1 MDKKFKLFTVKH
13 ILDVTQTK
21 SVVAKKDLIKGDI
34 PYVTRTVSDNGYM
47 GTCGNTDKINPG
59 NCITIGAETG
69 VAFYQPADF
78 VAGNKVY
85 RLSADDLTE
94 KHYLYLAGAL
104 NKLTKNYSYSN
115 ARTPEKI
122 KKEQILLPVIQDES
136 GIPIIDTAFH
146 YHDDGYIPDWQYMQ
160 DRIAELEQD
169 RIAELDAYLKATG
182 LEDYT
187 LTEEDKEVLSLS
199 SEAVSDEGDT
209 LETDRRDGKI
219 RFGKFKIGD
228 LFEKPSLKFIPKRA
242 FNKAKDISKIKT
254 DEFDLPLVNAKH
266 GDNGIMYY
274 GRKSEWES
282 VSMGIDIVADGAA
295 AVGDVYVQSQETGI
309 LYNAYLI
316 KLIEDIHSDRVLLY
330 FAKCIEK
337 ITKEQ
342 FSYDKKATWEKVKEC
357 EISLPV
363 TPDGDIDFD
372 YMECYIRAIEKLT
385 IADVVKYR
393 DRELYAAKQ
402 AVC

>member
-182 LEDYT
+182 LEDYE

-199 SEAVSDEGDT
+199 
-209 LETDRRDGKI
+209 LR
-219 RFGKFKIGD
+219 
-228 LFEKPSLKFIPKRA
+228 KPFLTKGM
-242 FNKAKDISKIKT
+242 
-254 DEFDLPLVNAKH
+254 L
-266 GDNGIMYY
+266 
-274 GRKSEWES
+274 W
-282 VSMGIDIVADGAA
+282 
-295 AVGDVYVQSQETGI
+295 
-309 LYNAYLI
+309 
-316 KLIEDIHSDRVLLY
+316 KLIAGMGR
-330 FAKCIEK
+330 
-337 ITKEQ
+337 
-342 FSYDKKATWEKVKEC
+342 
-357 EISLPV
+357 
-363 TPDGDIDFD
+363 
-372 YMECYIRAIEKLT
+372 
-385 IADVVKYR
+385 
-393 DRELYAAKQ
+393 
-402 AVC
+402 

>member
-1 MDKKFKLFTVKH
+1 MDKQFKLFTVKH

-169 RIAELDAYLKATG
+169 RIAELDAYLKVTG

-199 SEAVSDEGDT
+199 SKAVSDEEDA

-219 RFGKFKIGD
+219 RFGKFVMHDI
-228 LFEKPSLKFIPKRA
+228 FEMLQVK
-242 FNKAKDISKIKT
+242 KAKKSQVRNYYSN
-254 DEFDLPLVNAKH
+254 EFCIPVVYAKF
-266 GDNGIMYY
+266 GDNGIMYW
-274 GRKSEWES
+274 GRKDEFTTYKNVIS
-282 VSMGIDIVADGAA
+282 IVYNGVIAA
-295 AVGDVYVQSQETGI
+295 GKVYAQKEETGI
-309 LYNAYLI
+309 LAESYMIRYKHGEIPFLSNLYMACV
-316 KLIEDIHSDRVLLY
+316 IEHEIYPKYSRENLAIWNNRVENET
-330 FAKCIEK
+330 IE
-337 ITKEQ
+337 
-342 FSYDKKATWEKVKEC
+342 
-357 EISLPV
+357 LPI

-372 YMECYIRAIEKLT
+372 YMERYIRAIEKMT

>member
-1 MDKKFKLFTVKH
+1 MDKLFKLFTVKH

-169 RIAELDAYLKATG
+169 RIAELDAYLKVTG
-182 LEDYT
+182 LEDYE

-199 SEAVSDEGDT
+199 SEAVSDEGDA
-209 LETDRRDGKI
+209 LETDRRDGKV
-219 RFGKFKIGD
+219 RFGKFTLGALFTSATGD
-228 LFEKPSLKFIPKRA
+228 VDLQQ
-242 FNKAKDISKIKT
+242 KDINGKGQFFINSGVDNRGIKGRT
-254 DEFDLPLVNAKH
+254 DKPARIFPANTITIDFWGNV
-266 GDNGIMYY
+266 YY
-274 GRKSEWES
+274 RDFEYKMATHNHVFSLS
-282 VSMGIDIVADGAA
+282 
-295 AVGDVYVQSQETGI
+295 GDVIKNRFVGLYITGI
-309 LYNAYLI
+309 LSNLSR
-316 KLIEDIHSDRVLLY
+316 L
-330 FAKCIEK
+330 
-337 ITKEQ
+337 
-342 FSYDKKATWEKVKEC
+342 FSYSNMATWNKLKSL
-357 EISLPV
+357 EISLPI
-363 TPDGDIDFD
+363 TPDDDIDFD
-372 YMECYIRAIEKLT
+372 YMERYIRAIEKMT